1 LDQGAACRKE
11 KVMKPLIG
19 VVVLAVLVGG
29 RLDDKPSHEVMPGS
43 VLVVNEQGKTT
54 ALTAEALAKLPR
66 QKVTATGHSGVP
78 AIYEG
83 VALADVLRAGKVAL
97 GKDLKGP
104 LLANCLVIEA
114 ADQYRVVFSL
124 PEVDPDVTD
133 KVVLLTDRK
142 DGKALDAKE
151 GPYRLVVPHDK
162 RPSRWV
168 KQVSRI
174 SVQKAGR

>member
-1 LDQGAACRKE
+1 
-11 KVMKPLIG
+11 MKPLMG
-19 VVVLAVLVGG
+19 VVVLTAVVGDW
-29 RLDDKPSHEVMPGS
+29 LADKPANEAMPGS
-43 VLVVNEQGKTT
+43 VLVTNEQGKTT
-54 ALTAEALAKLPR
+54 LLTAEALAKLPR
-66 QKVTATGHSGVP
+66 QKVNATGHSGVP
-78 AIYEG
+78 VTYEG
-83 VALADVLRAGKVAL
+83 VALAEVLRASKVTL

-114 ADQYRVVFSL
+114 SDHYRVVFSL

-133 KVVLLTDRK
+133 KVVLLADRK
-142 DGKALDAKE
+142 DGKALDDKE

-174 SVQKAGR
+174 MVQKSGQ